1 MLKSLFNKWV
11 FLVLMIC
18 VLVSLRRTPEK
29 SIESETELTQPIF
42 CVFLQRDLAQEDEA
56 SSGSILY
63 LEYDY
68 YRETCPEAEKIVN
81 SRMAGIYEEDQDVS
95 AGLLR
100 LFFHDCFIRCVDFF
114 CSSLTE
120 GCDASL
126 FLDDSNGN
134 KSYLIERQAIQHT
147 TLKGFDKIGLIKEE
161 LEMACPGVV
170 SCADTLALATRD
182 GILLAGG
189 PYYPVFT
196 GRRDSI
202 RSYYQEAMAGVP
214 GPDDNLNRILQL
226 FSVRGFNER
235 ETVRAHNIGKIS
247 CQFIRSRLYK
257 FKGTGQPDSTMTD
270 DFLNEMRLNCQESNN
285 ISVDV
290 APAPMRSRK
299 VTELTAGMSYYQ
311 GLTSSISAGAG
322 FDTHYFHSL
331 LKGRGLLYSDQQLM
345 TDVKTADIV
354 RAYASDDGRTFRV
367 DFARAMVKLSIL
379 GVLYGSQ
386 GQVRTNCT
394 LPVNNS

>member
-1 MLKSLFNKWV
+1 
-11 FLVLMIC
+11 
-18 VLVSLRRTPEK
+18 
-29 SIESETELTQPIF
+29 
-42 CVFLQRDLAQEDEA
+42 
-56 SSGSILY
+56 
-63 LEYDY
+63 
-68 YRETCPEAEKIVN
+68 
-81 SRMAGIYEEDQDVS
+81 MARIYKEDQGVS

-100 LFFHDCFIRCVDFF
+100 LFFHDCFIR
-114 CSSLTE
+114 
-120 GCDASL
+120 GCDASV

-134 KSYLIERQAIQHT
+134 KSYLIERQAIPHT

-226 FSVRGFNER
+226 FSISGFNER
-235 ETVRAHNIGKIS
+235 ETVSLLGAHNIGKIS
-247 CQFIRSRLYK
+247 CQFIRSRLYN

-270 DFLNEMRLNCQESNN
+270 DILNEMRLNCQESNSN
-285 ISVDV
+285 SVDV

-299 VTELTAGMSYYQ
+299 MTELTAGMSYYQ

-345 TDVKTADIV
+345 ADKKTADIV

-367 DFARAMVKLSIL
+367 DFARAMVRLSIL

-386 GQVRTNCT
+386 GQVRTNCS

>member
-1 MLKSLFNKWV
+1 MLKSLFNRWV
-11 FLVLMIC
+11 FLVLMIS
-18 VLVSLRRTPEK
+18 VLVSLRRTAKK
-29 SIESETELTQPIF
+29 SIESETELTHPIF
-42 CVFLQRDLAQEDEA
+42 SVFLQRDWAQEDEA

-68 YRETCPEAEKIVN
+68 YRETCPEAEKIVS
-81 SRMAGIYEEDQDVS
+81 SRMARIYEQDQGVS

-100 LFFHDCFIRCVDFF
+100 LFFHDCFIR
-114 CSSLTE
+114 

-134 KSYLIERQAIQHT
+134 KSYLLERQAIPHT

-235 ETVRAHNIGKIS
+235 ETVSLIGAHNIGKIS
-247 CQFIRSRLYK
+247 CQFIRSRLYN

-270 DFLNEMRLNCQESNN
+270 DFLNEMRLNCQESNSN
-285 ISVDV
+285 SVDV

-299 VTELTAGMSYYQ
+299 MTQLTAGMSYYQ
-311 GLTSSISAGAG
+311 GLASSISSGAS
-322 FDTHYFHSL
+322 FDTHYFHNL

-345 TDVKTADIV
+345 ADENTADLV
-354 RAYASDDGRTFRV
+354 RVYASDDGTTFRV
-367 DFARAMVKLSIL
+367 DFSRAMVKLSIL

-386 GQVRTNCT
+386 GQVRTNCS
-394 LPVNNS
+394 LPVNNF

>member
-11 FLVLMIC
+11 FLVLMIS

-29 SIESETELTQPIF
+29 RIETETELTHPTF
-42 CVFLQRDLAQEDEA
+42 SVFLQRDLAQEDEA

-68 YRETCPEAEKIVN
+68 YRETCPQAEKIVS
-81 SRMAGIYEEDQDVS
+81 SRMARIYEEDQDVS

-100 LFFHDCFIRCVDFF
+100 LFFHDCFIR
-114 CSSLTE
+114 

-134 KSYLIERQAIQHT
+134 KSYLIERQAIPHT

-170 SCADTLALATRD
+170 SCADTR
-182 GILLAGG
+182 LLLRG

-202 RSYYQEAMAGVP
+202 QSYYQEAMAGVP
-214 GPDDNLNRILQL
+214 GPDDNLNWILQL
-226 FSVRGFNER
+226 FSIGGFNER
-235 ETVRAHNIGKIS
+235 ETVSLLGAHNIGKIS
-247 CQFIRSRLYK
+247 CQFIRSRLYN

-270 DFLNEMRLNCQESNN
+270 DFLNEMRLNCQESNSS
-285 ISVDV
+285 SVDV

-299 VTELTAGMSYYQ
+299 MTELTARMSYYQ
-311 GLTSSISAGAG
+311 GLTSSISSGAG
-322 FDTHYFHSL
+322 FNTHYFHSL
-331 LKGRGLLYSDQQLM
+331 CKGRGLLYSDQQLM
-345 TDVKTADIV
+345 ADEKTADLV
-354 RAYASDDGRTFRV
+354 RAYASE
-367 DFARAMVKLSIL
+367 
-379 GVLYGSQ
+379 YG
-386 GQVRTNCT
+386 
-394 LPVNNS
+394 

>member
-1 MLKSLFNKWV
+1 MLKSLFNRWV
-11 FLVLMIC
+11 FLVLMIS

-29 SIESETELTQPIF
+29 SIESETELTHPIF
-42 CVFLQRDLAQEDEA
+42 SVFLQKDLAQEDEA

-68 YRETCPEAEKIVN
+68 YRETCPEAEKIVS
-81 SRMAGIYEEDQDVS
+81 SRMARIYKEDQDVS

-100 LFFHDCFIRCVDFF
+100 LFFHDCFIK
-114 CSSLTE
+114 

-134 KSYLIERQAIQHT
+134 KSYLIERQAIPHT

-226 FSVRGFNER
+226 FSVRGFNDR
-235 ETVRAHNIGKIS
+235 ETVSLLGAHNIGKIS
-247 CQFIRSRLYK
+247 CQFIRSRLYN
-257 FKGTGQPDSTMTD
+257 FNGTGQPDSTMTD
-270 DFLNEMRLNCQESNN
+270 DFLNEMRLNCQESNKN
-285 ISVDV
+285 SVDV
-290 APAPMRSRK
+290 APAPIRSRK
-299 VTELTAGMSYYQ
+299 MTELTAGMSYYQ
-311 GLTSSISAGAG
+311 GLTSSISSGAG

-345 TDVKTADIV
+345 ADEKTADLV
-354 RAYASDDGRTFRV
+354 RAYASDDGTTFRV